1 MISKLYPGSMCW
13 KIESSSMRSPT
24 PRLARSVDE
33 EFHSMHGHVADVHT
47 ANHPH
52 TCEKYVIE
60 FYNEDGLQGIKN
72 QNTEKTR

>member
-1 MISKLYPGSMCW
+1 M
-13 KIESSSMRSPT
+13 SSHT

-52 TCEKYVIE
+52 TCEKCDKK
-60 FYNEDGLQGIKN
+60 FYSEDGLQTHIADVHDKCEEVAEAEFDFD
-72 QNTEKTR
+72 TDSA